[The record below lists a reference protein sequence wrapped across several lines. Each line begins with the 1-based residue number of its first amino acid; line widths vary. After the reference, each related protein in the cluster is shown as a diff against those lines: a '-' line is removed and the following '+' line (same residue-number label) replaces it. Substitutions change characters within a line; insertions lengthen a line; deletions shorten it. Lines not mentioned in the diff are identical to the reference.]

1 MLKTASRRTT
11 QTTTEAAEGLIG
23 NKIANRIKK
32 TQNLLL
38 TLWFDPKE
46 NFSIKCDRN

>member
-23 NKIANRIKK
+23 NKIANRI
-32 TQNLLL
+32 T
-38 TLWFDPKE
+38 E
-46 NFSIKCDRN
+46 NSKSAANSLV